1 MERHPGSYRLAQHIT
16 ASAVGVLA
24 VDRRICR
31 PLLAGPTVGSGCE
44 PARLV
49 PAHAV
54 APDHCGLRLP
64 ACWRNRCS
72 HSFVKPHL
80 PGSSAVPGS
89 RLSRLMRFGSLA
101 SGVVGG
107 MLAEG
112 ARQLSQGKR
121 PVFSD
126 LLLTPGNAQRVAE
139 QLSQL
144 RGAAMKIGQLLS
156 MDAGDLLP
164 SELSD
169 ILARLRSD
177 AHPMP
182 MSRLV
187 AVLEESWGKGWEGR
201 FDRFSFTPLAAASIG
216 QVHAAQGKDGQRLA
230 IKVQYPGVRESISS
244 DVDNVAT
251 LLRMSGLLPPG
262 MDVVPLLH
270 EAKRQLQDEAD
281 YLKEA
286 THLRRFHQLLA
297 DSPDFLVP
305 RGYAE
310 FSTPNILVM
319 SFADGG
325 PLESLEHAPQAERDR
340 VITLLF
346 GLLLR
351 EVFEFQCVQTDPNF
365 ANYRYQQE
373 TGQIVLLD
381 FGATRLYS
389 RDGTE
394 AFRRLLVAGWRDDRA
409 AITEAALEV
418 GYFQHETLAKHRLL
432 LTDLICQACEPLRHQ
447 GAYDFAI
454 SDLAGRLRDAGW
466 QLGADRDFWHTPP
479 VAVLFLHRKV
489 GGLYMLAAKLK
500 ARVDVRRLF
509 EPYVM

>member
-1 MERHPGSYRLAQHIT
+1 MKP
-16 ASAVGVLA
+16 
-24 VDRRICR
+24 
-31 PLLAGPTVGSGCE
+31 
-44 PARLV
+44 
-49 PAHAV
+49 
-54 APDHCGLRLP
+54 RLP
-64 ACWRNRCS
+64 E
-72 HSFVKPHL
+72 
-80 PGSSAVPGS
+80 SSAVPGS

-112 ARQLSQGKR
+112 ARQLAQGKR
-121 PVFSD
+121 PAFSD

-144 RGAAMKIGQLLS
+144 RGAAMKVGQLLS

-169 ILARLRSD
+169 ILSRLRSD

-182 MSRLV
+182 MSQLV
-187 AVLEESWGKGWEGR
+187 KVLNESWGKGWEGR
-201 FDRFSFTPLAAASIG
+201 FERFSFTPFAAASIG

-251 LLRMSGLLPPG
+251 LLRMSGLLPHG
-262 MDVVPLLH
+262 MDVAPLLQ
-270 EAKRQLQDEAD
+270 EAKLQLQNEAD
-281 YLKEA
+281 YLKEGM
-286 THLRRFHQLLA
+286 HLRRFHQLLA

-305 RGYAE
+305 RQYAE

-319 SFADGG
+319 SFAEGD
-325 PLESLEHAPQAERDR
+325 PLETLEHAPQAERDR
-340 VITLLF
+340 IITLLF

-365 ANYRYQQE
+365 ANYRYQPE
-373 TGQIVLLD
+373 TGQLVLLD

-389 RDGTE
+389 RNSTE
-394 AFRRLLVAGWRDDRA
+394 AFRKLLVAGLREDRA
-409 AITEAALEV
+409 AIAEAALAV
-418 GYFQHETLAKHRLL
+418 GYFQRETLPRHRLF

-447 GAYDFAI
+447 GTYDFAI

-479 VAVLFLHRKV
+479 VDVLFLHRKV

-500 ARVDVRRLF
+500 ARVNVRCLF
-509 EPYVM
+509 EPYVI